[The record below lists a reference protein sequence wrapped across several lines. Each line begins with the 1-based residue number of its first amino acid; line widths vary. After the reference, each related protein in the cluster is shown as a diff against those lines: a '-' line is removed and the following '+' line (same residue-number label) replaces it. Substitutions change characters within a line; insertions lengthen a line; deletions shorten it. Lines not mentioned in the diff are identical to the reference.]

1 MHKTYLTKIEVDL
14 QLTLSTATTAIFCL
28 PRQLK
33 AHSKAESESEYGTK
47 GEFKILSIKNF
58 LINFEIIIIFMN
70 SSFQVELVDTP
81 SLLPATFPNTGVVYL
96 DFLLNL
102 RTPYF

>member
-1 MHKTYLTKIEVDL
+1 MTKIEVEL

-47 GEFKILSIKNF
+47 GVLSIKIF
-58 LINFEIIIIFMN
+58 LIKLILKLIMIILNFIMN